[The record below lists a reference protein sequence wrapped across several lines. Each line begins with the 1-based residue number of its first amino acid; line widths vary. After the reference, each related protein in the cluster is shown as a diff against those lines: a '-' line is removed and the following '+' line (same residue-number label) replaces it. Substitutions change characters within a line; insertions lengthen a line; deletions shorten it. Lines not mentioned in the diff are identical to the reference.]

1 MTRAAVVLFVLAG
14 LLTDAAWGQGALR
27 NKSVFEHLQAGDCRR
42 ANEKLT
48 IDLKQPSGPVL
59 LLAGWL
65 SQWGRCLERDADKA
79 YIFYERAHQ
88 AGEASAALR
97 LSGLAATPEG
107 GSDVVAVLWWARK
120 AGKVEGM
127 DLGDCD
133 PFPGRTEVAEAEFVE
148 ALKAW
153 PQPRLI
159 RCRATTGFLSL
170 MRTELFYPV
179 EAQRLAAEGS
189 VQLEYD
195 LQTGRAEVTPLSGR
209 HTETLVRRV
218 EDVVAKAMSAMP
230 RTTVPASGSIE
241 FVFRL
246 E

>member
-1 MTRAAVVLFVLAG
+1 VARAAVVLFLLAG
-14 LLTDAAWGQGALR
+14 LLGDAAWGQGVLR
-27 NKSVFEHLQAGDCRR
+27 TKTVLEHLQDGDCRR
-42 ANEKLT
+42 ANERLT
-48 IDLKQPSGPVL
+48 IELQRPSGPML

-65 SQWGRCLERDADKA
+65 SQWGRCLERNADKA

-133 PFPGRTEVAEAEFVE
+133 PFPGRTDVAEAEFVD
-148 ALKAW
+148 ALSAW
-153 PQPRLI
+153 PQPKLM

-170 MRTELFYPV
+170 MRTELFYPQ
-179 EAQRLAAEGS
+179 EALRLRVDGS
-189 VQLEYD
+189 VQLDYD
-195 LQTGRAEVTPLSGR
+195 LEAGRVDVTPLSGKS
-209 HTETLVRRV
+209 TEALVRRV
-218 EDVVAKAMSAMP
+218 EALAAEAMSALP
-230 RTTVPASGSIE
+230 RTTVPARGSIE
-241 FVFRL
+241 FAFRL